1 MLISGSEAKKDV
13 INTIKYK
20 LSDPIKYRVVLDV
33 DDVLCC
39 RLSDQN
45 PNKTD
50 KAELERYF
58 PEGIAIDWRYENISY
73 LHYFYPGF
81 DKLILSILSWGWSV
95 DFFSAG
101 QKVRN
106 EEVIPTYLK
115 ETFKQYSNDVDA
127 DYAAI
132 LDSGRLRIFSYHHMT
147 PGKSNN
153 DGSILTGYEQCGLC
167 KKDLTVVSPDIDN
180 TILVDDDRSYV
191 PGTQYPYIGMSY
203 SSSLYFKG
211 SVLPEKNRP
220 STERDKW
227 ELKFH
232 PNNNAAYIMGILLDC
247 RQKLAQ
253 DQLRTLREALGLVLS
268 HNGRSSIGPS
278 DSDYSPWYLH
288 PCYELRMWDKRKS
301 EFEPQMNDWI
311 QKGNKCFEDLIEYG
325 PPADSYKKAK
335 ITTETDDQECHMSC
349 KDNSVYITAEQFD
362 SKTAG
367 DASTGTS
374 LAEVTGSR
382 QQMSTNHKN
391 I

>member
-1 MLISGSEAKKDV
+1 MKDV

-39 RLSDQN
+39 RLSDLYHS
-45 PNKTD
+45 KTD

-101 QKVRN
+101 QQVRN

-115 ETFKQYSNDVDA
+115 QTFKQYSNDVDA
-127 DYAAI
+127 DYATI

-147 PGKSNN
+147 PHKSNS
-153 DGSILTGYEQCGLC
+153 DESILTGYEKFGQC
-167 KKDLTVVSPDIDN
+167 KKDLTVVSTDIDN

-203 SSSLYFKG
+203 SSSQYFED

-220 STERDKW
+220 LTERDKW

-268 HNGRSSIGPS
+268 HNGRSSMGPS
-278 DSDYSPWYLH
+278 DRNYSPWYLH
-288 PCYELRMWDKRKS
+288 PSYELSEWSKGKS
-301 EFEPQMNDWI
+301 EFEPQMNNWI
-311 QKGNKCFEDLIEYG
+311 QKGNKYFEDVIDDA
-325 PPADSYKKAK
+325 PPAESYKKAK
-335 ITTETDDQECHMSC
+335 ITTETDDQECRMSC
-349 KDNSVYITAEQFD
+349 KDNSVYIIEEQVD

-367 DASTGTS
+367 DASAGTS

-391 I
+391 V